1 MILPVYRTGGSR
13 AMELQNRERVIS
25 ISLPESD
32 WKAFL
37 EIQPQPVNWL
47 KARIDEMLREAK
59 RGHQAATPRA

>member
-1 MILPVYRTGGSR
+1 
-13 AMELQNRERVIS
+13 MELQKSERVIS

-47 KARIDEMLREAK
+47 KARIDEMLMEA
-59 RGHQAATPRA
+59 RRIHQPATPRA